1 MKITKRLRRMAMM
14 AIAITISISVQ
25 AQPKAITGKVTCEGG
40 VPLPGVT
47 VSVKN
52 KTNASTT
59 TNGSGDFSIMASSG
73 DVLLFSS
80 VGYTDLEERVGS
92 GNSLNISMAYSAT
105 NMNEVVVVGYGTQ
118 RKKDVTGA

>member
-1 MKITKRLRRMAMM
+1 
-14 AIAITISISVQ
+14 
-25 AQPKAITGKVTCEGG
+25 
-40 VPLPGVT
+40 VT

-59 TNGSGDFSIMASSG
+59 TNANGDYSIMASSG
-73 DVLLFSS
+73 DVLLLSS

-118 RKKDVTGA
+118 RKKDVTGAVVSLKTDRLPQTANTSINNLLQGRAAGLNLDL